1 MCKSATIL
9 ILDRYP
15 QAKKNKLQPMK
26 RIFFILIV
34 LTSFISNAQEKNKY
48 YIGIEGVSTTKGV
61 FAYPSVGI
69 NFNKT
74 KLQVGLLI
82 GSSFVNNEST
92 IGFQGDFL
100 FFPNE
105 QRNNEF
111 NFYFISNVNYFK
123 NSISVGNAETQ
134 TKTFQITF
142 GYGFNYQI
150 VKNLSFKSNIGLGS
164 LVEIR
169 EFNFATNSPK
179 NKWGFAGLISL
190 GINYRL

>member
-1 MCKSATIL
+1 MKIL
-9 ILDRYP
+9 
-15 QAKKNKLQPMK
+15 
-26 RIFFILIV
+26 FFISII
-34 LTSFISNAQEKNKY
+34 LTSLISNAQEKDKY
-48 YIGIEGVSTTKGV
+48 YVGIEGFSTTKGV

-69 NFNKT
+69 SFSKT
-74 KLQVGLLI
+74 KLQAGLLV

-100 FFPNE
+100 YFPNE
-105 QRNNEF
+105 QRDGEF
-111 NFYFISNVNYFK
+111 NFYFISSANYFK

-169 EFNFATNSPK
+169 EFNFDTNSPK
-179 NKWGFAGLISL
+179 SKWGFAGLISL
-190 GINYRL
+190 GINYKL

>member
-1 MCKSATIL
+1 
-9 ILDRYP
+9 
-15 QAKKNKLQPMK
+15 MK
-26 RIFFILIV
+26 YIFFILIV
-34 LTSFISNAQEKNKY
+34 LTTLISNAQEKDKY
-48 YIGIEGVSTTKGV
+48 YVGIEGVFTTKGV

-69 NFNKT
+69 NFTKT
-74 KLQVGLLI
+74 KLQTGLLI

-105 QRNNEF
+105 QRDNEF
-111 NFYFISNVNYFK
+111 NFYFISSANYFK

-134 TKTFQITF
+134 TKTLQITF
-142 GYGFNYQI
+142 GYGFNYKV
-150 VKNLSFKSNIGLGS
+150 VKSLSFNSSIGLGS